1 MRIFFCSFPSST
13 HTYTHTHQNPYTHK
27 YKHPEDMYKETEH
40 IQTYGEHAPT
50 HILKPSGKNQ
60 NNNKEKKTL
69 MLWNSRKRLLNLTE
83 SVGQLK
89 DKHEDIFISY
99 KTRENIEWSHLH

>member
-1 MRIFFCSFPSST
+1 
-13 HTYTHTHQNPYTHK
+13 
-27 YKHPEDMYKETEH
+27 MYKETEH
-40 IQTYGEHAPT
+40 TQTYGEHVLTP
-50 HILKPSGKNQ
+50 ILKPSGKNQ

-89 DKHEDIFISY
+89 DKHEDIFKSY